1 MTRRMVHWMRCATL
15 ALAAVT
21 FARAAAAQQPGQA
34 PPAQAPQQLK
44 FAFIDSRA
52 VLSATPGRADAE
64 SLFAREMTGFRA
76 EVARLQSQL
85 DSSVQE
91 YQRASAAMTPAARAN
106 RERELRDMDSR
117 TRARAAELDQQAQQR
132 EAQLTAP
139 IMQRV
144 TSVIEGIRAEFNY
157 SFIFDVAAQGNPIVS
172 ADRSLDITQVVIQRL
187 QAAGTPPAPAPDA
200 AAPGAVQPA
209 GQPPLAPAPRDTTRP
224 VGPAVRPRPS
234 RP

>member
-1 MTRRMVHWMRCATL
+1 MMRRMSLSMRCATL
-15 ALAAVT
+15 AVMAIS

-34 PPAQAPQQLK
+34 QAAQPLK

-52 VLSATPGRADAE
+52 VLAATPGRPEAE

-76 EVARLQSQL
+76 EVARLQAQL

-91 YQRASAAMTPAARAN
+91 YQRASAAMTPTARAN

-117 TRARAAELDQQAQQR
+117 TRARASELDQQAQQR
-132 EAQLTAP
+132 EQALTAP

-144 TSVIEGIRAEFNY
+144 TAVIEGIRAEFNY
-157 SFIFDVAAQGNPIVS
+157 TFIFDVAAQGNPIVS
-172 ADRSLDITQVVIQRL
+172 ADRALDITQLVIQRL
-187 QAAGTPPAPAPDA
+187 QAAGVPPAPDA
-200 AAPGAVQPA
+200 AAATPSVQPG

-224 VGPAVRPRPS
+224 VGPALRPRPS